1 MEKFSFQR
9 KTFLRF
15 ITLALIVV
23 GLIFSTNFQKN
34 DVSANHPVLVE
45 GERDFDGDG
54 MRGND
59 EDVDN
64 ATDRV
69 YGTIT
74 AALLAANGAANAN
87 GQVIVV
93 TDGRF
98 PETIRIPNPDA
109 GQMTINGVTI
119 LEAAPGVMADLDAVL
134 AGNANNGTRQAA
146 PGITISTDQTDRSV
160 ILRNLNIRNWTDG
173 ILVTGASRVQI
184 INCRLDSN
192 ITFGIRA
199 QGTSRVMISGTTV
212 NASGMRFNPMP
223 STPNPGTGIR
233 FEEQAS
239 GTVVDSI
246 ISGNTGTGL
255 SNGSSRQVLLARNT
269 IFDNGTNVSGT
280 SASSFAKLS
289 EDTQLEVDNNQSN
302 NK

>member
-15 ITLALIVV
+15 ITFALIIV
-23 GLIFSTNFQKN
+23 GLVFSTNFKNN

-45 GERDFDGDG
+45 GEADFDGDG

-93 TDGRF
+93 TNGRF
-98 PETIRIPNPDA
+98 PEIIRIPNPDA
-109 GQMTINGVTI
+109 GQMTLNGVTI
-119 LEAAPGVMADLDAVL
+119 LEAAPGIMADLDAVL
-134 AGNANNGTRQAA
+134 AGNANNAARQAA
-146 PGITISTDQTDRSV
+146 PGITINTDQTDRSV

-173 ILVTGASRVQI
+173 ILVSGAARVQI

-199 QGTSRVMISGTTV
+199 QGTSRVMISSTTV

-255 SNGSSRQVLLARNT
+255 SNASTRQVLLARNA

-280 SASSFAKLS
+280 AASSFAKLS
-289 EDTQLEVDNNQSN
+289 EEIQIEVDDNQSN

>member
-1 MEKFSFQR
+1 MKKFNIQR
-9 KTFLRF
+9 KTFLRLVTF
-15 ITLALIVV
+15 ALIIV
-23 GLIFSTNFQKN
+23 GLIFTANFAKN
-34 DVSANHPVLVE
+34 DVSANHPVLIE

-54 MRGND
+54 LLGAM
-59 EDVDN
+59 EDADN

-69 YGTIT
+69 YGTIA

-87 GQVIVV
+87 GQAIIV
-93 TDGRF
+93 TSGRF
-98 PETIRIPNPDA
+98 PEIVKIPNTDA
-109 GQMTINGVTI
+109 GQMTLNGVTV
-119 LEAAPGVMADLDAVL
+119 LEAAPGVMADIDAVL
-134 AGNANNGTRQAA
+134 AGNPNNAARQAA
-146 PGITISTDQTDRSV
+146 PGIIINTDQTDRSV
-160 ILRNLNIRNWTDG
+160 ILRNLHIRNWTDG
-173 ILVTGASRVQI
+173 ILVSGAARVQLT
-184 INCRLDSN
+184 NCRLDSN

-199 QGTSRVMISGTTV
+199 QGTSRVLISNTTV

-223 STPNPGTGIR
+223 SVPNPGTGIR

-239 GTVVDSI
+239 GTVVDSV

-255 SNGSSRQVLLARNT
+255 SNASTRQVLLARNT

-289 EDTQLEVDNNQSN
+289 EEIQLEVEEPQH